1 MGEHAAEEKGT
12 GLGLGSAEPEVQE
25 DTSKWGRA
33 NGRKEQS
40 WELGEGTLPSLAM
53 LGRQLMLG

>member
-1 MGEHAAEEKGT
+1 MAGEKGT

>member
-1 MGEHAAEEKGT
+1 M

-40 WELGEGTLPSLAM
+40 WELGEGTLSSLVM